1 MGRIDIKTFGL
12 LLLTLL
18 AFAGNSLLTR
28 AALSDPAHGTL
39 GSAMAFAAVRLI
51 AGAVV
56 LAGLTGLTGLTMARH
71 QSLRPGRSD
80 LPTILA
86 LFTYAAAF
94 SLAYVSMA
102 AASGALILFAMVQ
115 VTMLVLGYLRGHR
128 IGGRAILGVVIAL
141 SGLAWLLFPGLTA
154 PPLEAALLMA
164 LAGAAWGIYSL
175 LGRGATDPLAR
186 TARNF
191 IGTVPLALI
200 AFFLSPMASA
210 LTGFG
215 WLMALTSGAV
225 TSALGY
231 ALWYAVLPRL
241 PPSLAASAQLSVPVI
256 TAFAGALLLAEP
268 MGLRLV
274 MASGLIL
281 GGVWLSARG

>member
-28 AALSDPAHGTL
+28 AALSDPAHATG

-51 AGAVV
+51 SGAVV
-56 LAGLTGLTGLTMARH
+56 LAGLATWRH
-71 QSLRPGRSD
+71 QPLRPSRSD

-94 SLAYVSMA
+94 SLAYVSMS

-154 PPLEAALLMA
+154 PPLGAALLMA
-164 LAGAAWGIYSL
+164 LAGAAWGVYSL
-175 LGRGATDPLAR
+175 LGRGASAPLAR

-191 IGTVPLALI
+191 VGTVPLALI
-200 AFFLSPMASA
+200 AFFLSPMATA

-256 TAFAGALLLAEP
+256 TACAGALLLAEP
-268 MGLRLV
+268 MGLRVV